1 LGDHDRAEAAGRH
14 PIGGPRLSPA
24 SAEDAQAQSAAAPLV
39 HRYSAALAWHGST
52 AAGLQDY
59 SRDHLVS
66 CYPARDELALSSDPH
81 FRGTAARLNP
91 EQLLVAAASS
101 CQLLSFLAVAA
112 RARVDVFAYIDNAEG
127 FMSESGRPMRI
138 ERVVLR
144 PEVAVRGQ
152 ISEARVTRLLDLAH
166 QECFIANSLLTEITI
181 EPVVTITAD

>member
-1 LGDHDRAEAAGRH
+1 MNDHDRTEAAWR
-14 PIGGPRLSPA
+14 PTGGPRLITV
-24 SAEDAQAQSAAAPLV
+24 SAGDPLARSAAAPLV

-52 AAGLQDY
+52 AAGLAGY

-66 CYPARDELALSSDPH
+66 CHPAQDELALSSDPH
-81 FRGTAARLNP
+81 FRGTATRLNP

-112 RARVDVFAYIDNAEG
+112 RARVDVIAYIDNADG
-127 FMSESGRPMRI
+127 FMSEGGRPMRI
-138 ERVVLR
+138 ERIVLR

-152 ISEARVTRLLDLAH
+152 ISEARVIRLLDLAH
-166 QECFIANSLLTEITI
+166 EECFIANSLLTEVAI